1 MKGIDI
7 VIVFAVILFARLG
20 YRLIAKYVEMKR
32 NKKNNSED
40 DQTL

>member
-20 YRLIAKYVEMKR
+20 YRLISKYFEMKR
-32 NKKNNSED
+32 NNKNEKD
-40 DQTL
+40 D